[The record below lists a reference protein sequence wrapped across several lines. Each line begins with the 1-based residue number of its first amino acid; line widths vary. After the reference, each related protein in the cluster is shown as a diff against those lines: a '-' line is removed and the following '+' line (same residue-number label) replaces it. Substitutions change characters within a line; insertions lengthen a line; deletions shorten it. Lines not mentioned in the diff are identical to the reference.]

1 MTPDTPDTP
10 DMPDDGRGPPAGEPP
25 VDLSPLRGGALEA
38 LARRVEAAA
47 APELARRRAAAPA
60 ADVRLGRR
68 QAAAAAGEALSLL
81 LARAARPALLAAA
94 AALLVAAALARGAA
108 GPAAAPSS
116 SAPEPF
122 AAVIGLVSDSGVA
135 RVLSVNERDAAWIAT
150 QRTPTDDDLAVAVG
164 LGGEW

>member
-1 MTPDTPDTP
+1 MTPDTP

-81 LARAARPALLAAA
+81 LAGA

-116 SAPEPF
+116 PAPEPF
-122 AAVIGLVSDSGVA
+122 AAAIGLVSDSTVA

-164 LGGEW
+164 LGGGER